1 MTNLPPLNSL
11 RAFDAAARRLTFT
24 SAAEHLHVTHGAVS
38 RQVQQLETFLGQ
50 RLFDRLPKG
59 LELTAAGRQLAFT
72 TGRMFE
78 DLGQIVSELRADSRL
93 NIITVSTVAS
103 LAARWL
109 VPRLSNFHSR
119 HPDYEVHIG
128 TSTRLVDFRR
138 EGVDLAIR
146 FGRGNWNNVFCERLF
161 CPREFPVCAP
171 ALLEGKHSLRTPQDL
186 ENFTLLHDMTHAH
199 WGQWLELAGADNVD
213 SHAGLLLEDMNV
225 LLQAAIEGQGVAL
238 ASRPLVTADLNAARL
253 VRPFELELP
262 VELAFYAV
270 CELGRENESG
280 VKELIAWLREEA
292 KPMQEACRKGV

>member
-109 VPRLSNFHSR
+109 VPRR
-119 HPDYEVHIG
+119 
-128 TSTRLVDFRR
+128 
-138 EGVDLAIR
+138 
-146 FGRGNWNNVFCERLF
+146 
-161 CPREFPVCAP
+161 
-171 ALLEGKHSLRTPQDL
+171 QDRV
-186 ENFTLLHDMTHAH
+186 
-199 WGQWLELAGADNVD
+199 LELGICPARGMLWPRD
-213 SHAGLLLEDMNV
+213 S
-225 LLQAAIEGQGVAL
+225 
-238 ASRPLVTADLNAARL
+238 SARL
-253 VRPFELELP
+253 AQVSHSSHFP
-262 VELAFYAV
+262 
-270 CELGRENESG
+270 
-280 VKELIAWLREEA
+280 
-292 KPMQEACRKGV
+292 